1 VYFLGFLS
9 GRFTQTRYRSFSYSM
24 KGTKFL
30 LELRMM
36 NITISQMTFEE
47 ISPIV
52 PYVLRGNMRVR
63 NTENTIWFGARC
75 GEEIVG
81 IVSCV
86 IKKTFVYYNTDFVR
100 KEFRGKGIYIRLFE
114 ERDKYVATL
123 NTNLI
128 KAKCTPYS
136 LRHYL
141 KKGFIET
148 GKRKSIT
155 YVEKSI

>member
-1 VYFLGFLS
+1 
-9 GRFTQTRYRSFSYSM
+9 M
-24 KGTKFL
+24 
-30 LELRMM
+30 E
-36 NITISQMTFEE
+36 ITISQMTFDE

-63 NTENTIWFGARC
+63 NTENTIWFGARY

-86 IKKTFVYYNTDFVR
+86 MKGTYVYYNTDFVR
-100 KEFRGKGIYIRLFE
+100 KEFRGKGIYIRLFQ

-123 NTNLI
+123 NTKLI

-136 LRHYL
+136 LRQYL
-141 KKGFIET
+141 KNGFKET
-148 GKRKSIT
+148 GRRKSLT
-155 YVEKSI
+155 YVEKRI

>member
-1 VYFLGFLS
+1 
-9 GRFTQTRYRSFSYSM
+9 
-24 KGTKFL
+24 
-30 LELRMM
+30 LRILD
-36 NITISQMTFEE
+36 ITISQMTFDE

-63 NTENTIWFGARC
+63 NTEKTIWFGARL

-86 IKKTFVYYNTDFVR
+86 VKETFVYYNTDFVR
-100 KEFRGKGIYIRLFE
+100 KEYRGKGIYNRLFE

-136 LRHYL
+136 VRHYL
-141 KKGFIET
+141 KNGFVET
-148 GKRKSIT
+148 GKRKSLT
-155 YVEKSI
+155 YVEKRI

>member
-1 VYFLGFLS
+1 
-9 GRFTQTRYRSFSYSM
+9 
-24 KGTKFL
+24 
-30 LELRMM
+30 MM
-36 NITISQMTFEE
+36 EITISQMTFDE

-63 NTENTIWFGARC
+63 NTENTIWFGARY
-75 GEEIVG
+75 GNEIVG

-86 IKKTFVYYNTDFVR
+86 RKETFVYYNTDFVR

-136 LRHYL
+136 VSHYL
-141 KKGFIET
+141 KNGFTET

-155 YVEKSI
+155 FVEKRIIK

>member
-1 VYFLGFLS
+1 
-9 GRFTQTRYRSFSYSM
+9 M
-24 KGTKFL
+24 
-30 LELRMM
+30 E
-36 NITISQMTFEE
+36 ITISQMTFDE

-63 NTENTIWFGARC
+63 NTENTIWFGARY

-86 IKKTFVYYNTDFVR
+86 MKETYVYYNTDFVR
-100 KEFRGKGIYIRLFE
+100 KEFRGKGIYIRLFQ

-123 NTNLI
+123 NMNLI

-141 KKGFIET
+141 KNGFEET

-155 YVEKSI
+155 YVEKRI